1 MSFSKLS
8 GCSENL
14 VYRLAGEKYQRFVHV
29 YFCWKKVVGELLA
42 SRSYP
47 IKFEQNTLFVAVQN
61 NTWMQE
67 LLLLKS
73 DILSKYKNIFQE
85 EIAELVFVIS
95 SPKRKCKKLK

>member
-1 MSFSKLS
+1 MSFYSVSQATETL
-8 GCSENL
+8 L
-14 VYRLAGEKYQRFVHV
+14 LRLAGEKYQRFVHV
-29 YFCWKKVVGELLA
+29 FLCWKKVVGELLA

-47 IKFEQNTLFVAVQN
+47 LKLEQNTLFVAVQN

-67 LLLLKS
+67 LVLLKS

-95 SPKRKCKKLK
+95 SPKRKCKKHK